1 MTYLDN
7 SATTKINEEVLKIVS
22 KDLFTSI
29 KESELVTYQNKI
41 KELLN
46 TNLVPIITSGSS
58 ESNNLAIKGICEN
71 SNKKEIITTHLEHS
85 SVNETLKYLETKGFK
100 IKYTP
105 IKDTVL
111 DIKELE
117 KLINDN
123 TALITVTLVNSET
136 GMLNDINE
144 IGRVAKEH
152 NVPFHTDLT
161 QGIGKIKIDLTNV
174 DLASISSHKFHGPKG
189 MGILLKNKD
198 LNLTP
203 IIYGER
209 VYNLGLLKGMIKALE
224 LSLKSLNTN
233 YKKTEDLRSYL
244 KDNIKSLPDISI
256 NESKK
261 NIPHILNFSVLSY
274 KPETFLHYLEMDDI
288 YISTKSACSSGD
300 YSEAVLDLT
309 KDMKKAETSVRISLS
324 EENTKEELDKVI
336 ELIKR
341 REHGR

>member
-7 SATTKINEEVLKIVS
+7 SATTKINEEVLKIVE
-22 KDLFTSI
+22 KDLFTGI
-29 KESELVTYQNKI
+29 EEKNLELYLNKI

-46 TNLVPIITSGSS
+46 TNLVPIITSGAS
-58 ESNNLAIKGICEN
+58 ESNNLAIKGICEKN
-71 SNKKEIITTHLEHS
+71 SKKEIITTHLEHS
-85 SVNETLKYLETKGFK
+85 SVNETLKYLKTKGFK
-100 IKYTP
+100 IKYIP

-111 DIKELE
+111 DLKSLE
-117 KLINDN
+117 ALINDN

-144 IGRVAKEH
+144 IGRIARKY

-161 QGIGKIKIDLTNV
+161 QGVGKIKIDLTNV

-189 MGILLKNKD
+189 IGILLKNKD
-198 LNLTP
+198 LNLMP
-203 IIYGER
+203 IIYGKR

-224 LSLKSLNTN
+224 LSLKNLKSN
-233 YKKTEDLRSYL
+233 YKKTEDLRTYL
-244 KDNIKSLPDISI
+244 VDNIKSLPDISI
-256 NESKK
+256 NESKN
-261 NIPHILNFSVLSY
+261 NIPHILNISVSNY
-274 KPETFLHYLEMDDI
+274 KPETFLHYLEMEDI

>member
-7 SATTKINEEVLKIVS
+7 SATTKINDEVLKIVEE
-22 KDLFTSI
+22 DLFTSV
-29 KESELVTYQNKI
+29 KESELSYYQSKI
-41 KELLN
+41 KDLLN
-46 TNLVPIITSGSS
+46 TNLIPIITSGSS
-58 ESNNLAIKGICEN
+58 ESNNLAIKGICESN
-71 SNKKEIITTHLEHS
+71 SKKEIITTHLEHS
-85 SVNETLKYLETKGFK
+85 SVNETLNYLKTKGFI
-100 IKYTP
+100 IKYIP
-105 IKDTVL
+105 VKDTML
-111 DIKELE
+111 DLDSLE
-117 KLINDN
+117 NLITEN

-144 IGRVAKEH
+144 IGRIAKKH
-152 NVPFHTDLT
+152 NIPFHTDLT
-161 QGIGKIKIDLTNV
+161 QGIGKININLDNV

-189 MGILLKNKD
+189 IGILLKNKD

-203 IIYGER
+203 VIYGER

-224 LSLKSLNTN
+224 LSLKSINSN
-233 YKKTEDLRSYL
+233 YKKTEDLRIYL

-256 NESKK
+256 NESKN
-261 NIPHILNFSVLSY
+261 NIPHILNLSVLSY
-274 KPETFLHYLEMDDI
+274 KPETFLHYLEMNDI

-324 EENTKEELDKVI
+324 EENTKEKLDKVI

-341 REHGR
+341 REHGK